1 MIKTKNK
8 KDLPSPL
15 VGMVRKFSKKVIILL
30 IAIIMSLS
38 FLLMP
43 CTINANT
50 YMPSEVSAK
59 TLANDREIYIKA
71 IINSY
76 IQNFEDNGYVDVVWE
91 LSPTANPMDIDLR
104 IIDFTNKQ
112 NIEHLVLKNIVFY
125 ANYSVVSE
133 NEETV
138 YYFKTPQE
146 SDNFITE
153 IHKYENIEFNKSTVK
168 EIIGIE
174 TSQDILDNAIES
186 KKIIAEKREAE
197 RREEEARKIAAMQ
210 KRTQSF
216 QITDNTPVSD
226 NAIVNYALQFVGNPY
241 VYGGTSLTDGAD
253 CSGFVQSIYGC
264 FGISLPR
271 TASTQVNA
279 GQYVSWGE
287 LQPGDIIFYSGDGGN
302 SITHVAIYI
311 GNSKIVHASNPSD
324 GIQVSS
330 ANIMTKMTARRV
342 I

>member
-50 YMPSEVSAK
+50 CMPSEVSAK

-91 LSPTANPMDIDLR
+91 LSPTANPIDIDLR
-104 IIDFTNKQ
+104 IMDFTNKQ
-112 NIEHLVLKNIVFY
+112 NIERLVLKNIVFY
-125 ANYSVVSE
+125 ANYSVISE